1 VKDDLP
7 ELISF
12 LEKDVPPEY
21 HVYKE
26 FSMQSFSRGWS
37 FLKQAWQMALKDRD
51 LIKPSIYSLLVG
63 FLVSVIFLVPMIG
76 SAFIFGGESNIVGR
90 VMIFVLGAL
99 LVFAQYAVGYIFS
112 AMTIYLVYGYLAE
125 GDGVMSKAWDIVK
138 REWLNIISLAAASTA
153 VNLLKSAIRGKGR
166 KAGGNLLSGLIDTV
180 WTEAAFLILPAM
192 VIEGINL
199 KDALK
204 RAGNIIKNNLLLVG
218 ISTVG
223 VKTVNGLIG
232 FLLGALGIALGFGA
246 GLGIISLT
254 STTTLATFGIVTGIS
269 LGVILAG
276 IFIMVATVVTS
287 YTSTA
292 YHTCL
297 YLWARDVEKAQ
308 ASGNP
313 AQVLAPAPLAAVLN
327 K

>member
-1 VKDDLP
+1 
-7 ELISF
+7 
-12 LEKDVPPEY
+12 
-21 HVYKE
+21 
-26 FSMQSFSRGWS
+26 MQSFSRGWS
-37 FLKQAWQMALKDRD
+37 FLKEAWSMAFKDKD
-51 LIKPSIYSLLVG
+51 LIKPSIMALFVGLIVSIIFIPLMIGAG
-63 FLVSVIFLVPMIG
+63 FLS
-76 SAFIFGGESNIVGR
+76 GGDNSLFGR
-90 VMIFVLGAL
+90 VILFILGAL
-99 LVFAQYAVGYIFS
+99 MIFIQYSVGYIFS

-138 REWLNIISLAAASTA
+138 REWLNILSLAAASSA
-153 VNLLKSAIRGKGR
+153 VNLVKNQVRGKGR
-166 KAGGNLLSGLIDTV
+166 SMGRNFLSGLIDTV

-204 RAGNIIKNNLLLVG
+204 RSGNIIKNNLLLVG

-223 VKTVNGLIG
+223 VRTVNGLIG
-232 FLLGALGIALGFGA
+232 FLLGALGIGLGFGV
-246 GLGIISLT
+246 GFGIITVTNT
-254 STTTLATFGIVTGIS
+254 STFGLVSGIS
-269 LGVILAG
+269 LGVIIAAV
-276 IFIMVATVVTS
+276 FIMVATVGTS

-308 ASGNP
+308 ASGSSAP
-313 AQVLAPAPLAAVLN
+313 VLAPGPLAAVLN

>member
-1 VKDDLP
+1 MAFKD
-7 ELISF
+7 
-12 LEKDVPPEY
+12 K
-21 HVYKE
+21 
-26 FSMQSFSRGWS
+26 
-37 FLKQAWQMALKDRD
+37 D
-51 LIKPSIYSLLVG
+51 LIKPSIMALFVGLIVSIIFIPLMIGAG
-63 FLVSVIFLVPMIG
+63 FLS
-76 SAFIFGGESNIVGR
+76 GGDNSLFGR
-90 VMIFVLGAL
+90 VILFILGAL
-99 LVFAQYAVGYIFS
+99 MIFIQYSVGYIFS

-138 REWLNIISLAAASTA
+138 REWLNILSLAAASTA
-153 VNLLKSAIRGKGR
+153 VNLVKNQVRGKGR
-166 KAGGNLLSGLIDTV
+166 SMGRNFLSGLIDTV

-204 RAGNIIKNNLLLVG
+204 RSGNIIKNNLLLVG

-223 VKTVNGLIG
+223 VRTVNGLIG
-232 FLLGALGIALGFGA
+232 FLLGALGIGLGFGV
-246 GLGIISLT
+246 GFGIITVTNT
-254 STTTLATFGIVTGIS
+254 STFGLVSGIS
-269 LGVILAG
+269 LGVIIAAV
-276 IFIMVATVVTS
+276 FIMVATVGTS

-308 ASGNP
+308 ASGSSAP
-313 AQVLAPAPLAAVLN
+313 VLAPGPLAAVLN

>member
-1 VKDDLP
+1 
-7 ELISF
+7 
-12 LEKDVPPEY
+12 
-21 HVYKE
+21 
-26 FSMQSFSRGWS
+26 MQSFSRGWS
-37 FLKQAWQMALKDRD
+37 FLKEAWSMAFKDKD
-51 LIKPSIYSLLVG
+51 LLKPSIMALFAGLIVSIIFIPLMIGAG
-63 FLVSVIFLVPMIG
+63 FLS
-76 SAFIFGGESNIVGR
+76 GGDNSLFGR
-90 VMIFVLGAL
+90 VILFILGAL
-99 LVFAQYAVGYIFS
+99 MIFIQYSVGYIFS

-138 REWLNIISLAAASTA
+138 REWLNILSLAAASTA
-153 VNLLKSAIRGKGR
+153 VNLVKNQVRGKGR
-166 KAGGNLLSGLIDTV
+166 SMGRNFLSGLIDTV

-223 VKTVNGLIG
+223 VRTVNGLIG
-232 FLLGALGIALGFGA
+232 FLLGALGIGLGFGV
-246 GLGIISLT
+246 GFGIITVTNT
-254 STTTLATFGIVTGIS
+254 STFGLVSGIS
-269 LGVILAG
+269 LGVIIAAV
-276 IFIMVATVVTS
+276 FIMVATVGTS

-308 ASGNP
+308 AAGSSAP
-313 AQVLAPAPLAAVLN
+313 VLAPGPLAAVLN

>member
-1 VKDDLP
+1 
-7 ELISF
+7 
-12 LEKDVPPEY
+12 
-21 HVYKE
+21 
-26 FSMQSFSRGWS
+26 MQSFSRGWS
-37 FLKQAWQMALKDRD
+37 FLKEAWSMAFKDKD
-51 LIKPSIYSLLVG
+51 LIKPSIMALFAG
-63 FLVSVIFLVPMIG
+63 FIVSIVFIPLMIG
-76 SAFIFGGESNIVGR
+76 AGFISGGDNSLFGR
-90 VMIFVLGAL
+90 VILFILGAL
-99 LVFAQYAVGYIFS
+99 MIFIQYSVGYIFS

-125 GDGVMSKAWDIVK
+125 GDGVMSKAWAIVK
-138 REWLNIISLAAASTA
+138 REWLNILSLAAASTA
-153 VNLLKSAIRGKGR
+153 VSLVRNQVRGKGR
-166 KAGGNLLSGLIDTV
+166 SMGRNFLSGLIDTV

-192 VIEGINL
+192 VIEDINL

-232 FLLGALGIALGFGA
+232 FLLGALGIGLGFGV
-246 GLGIISLT
+246 GFGIISVTNT
-254 STTTLATFGIVTGIS
+254 STFGLVSGIS
-269 LGVILAG
+269 LGVLIATV
-276 IFIMVATVVTS
+276 FIMVATVVTS

-308 ASGNP
+308 ASGST
-313 AQVLAPAPLAAVLN
+313 AQVLAPGPLAAVLN

>member
-1 VKDDLP
+1 
-7 ELISF
+7 
-12 LEKDVPPEY
+12 
-21 HVYKE
+21 
-26 FSMQSFSRGWS
+26 MQSFSRGWS
-37 FLKQAWQMALKDRD
+37 FLKEAWQMAFKDKD
-51 LIKPSIYSLLVG
+51 LIKPSIYSLVVG
-63 FLVSVIFLVPMIG
+63 FFVSVVFLIPMIG
-76 SAFIFGGESNIVGR
+76 SAFIFGDQSGVGR
-90 VMIFVLGAL
+90 VLIFVFGVV
-99 LVFAQYAVGYIFS
+99 LVFAQYSVGYIFS

-138 REWLNIISLAAASTA
+138 REWPNIISLAAASTA
-153 VNLLKSAIRGKGR
+153 VNILKNAVRGRGRSAGR
-166 KAGGNLLSGLIDTV
+166 NVLSGLINTV
-180 WTEAAFLILPAM
+180 WTEAAFLILPVM
-192 VIEGINL
+192 VIENINL

-204 RAGNIIKNNLLLVG
+204 RVGNIIKNNLLLVG

-223 VKTVNGLIG
+223 VRVVNGFIG
-232 FLLGALGIALGFGA
+232 FLLGAVGIALGFGA

-254 STTTLATFGIVTGIS
+254 SSTTLATLGIATGIG

-308 ASGNP
+308 ASGSSV
-313 AQVLAPAPLAAVLN
+313 QVRAPAPLAAVLN